1 MSTRRAPQ
9 PLVGLLTAAALGLPA
24 TAMAQPPAWTAT
36 GAGSGAAPTGG
47 PYDAEYGVGAMA
59 GAGLYR
65 SVMPSLG
72 VGLRL
77 DVGGVANEEEHNG
90 SLGNGMMAF
99 GFVSPALR
107 FRPLEQLGLQS
118 LDGNRGLYV
127 ELAGGAGLLEDQLEP
142 MVAPGLGYIMEAGRF
157 GIGPTARYMQVMLG
171 DTDAPGG
178 EDYRM
183 LTFGV
188 ELVFLEQEKS
198 PITAAI
204 EEIEGE
210 SSVPSDEVQRVAGT
224 DDDSD
229 TLEVAQGR
237 VLLDERLFFES
248 GSATLQPD
256 GKRELD
262 QVADMYRE
270 QQSRQP
276 WTALRV
282 SAHTD
287 QLGSASDNM
296 ELSKKRVES
305 VREYLVSKGIPNDL
319 IEAKAYGEER
329 PLVPDADSP
338 DELQKNRRVELEIVR
353 EPKGENK

>member
-1 MSTRRAPQ
+1 MSTRRVPQ
-9 PLVGLLTAAALGLPA
+9 PLTGLLTAAAISLPA

-47 PYDAEYGVGAMA
+47 PYTQEYGLGVMA

-77 DVGGVANEEEHNG
+77 DAGGVANEEEHNG
-90 SLGNGMMAF
+90 SLGDGMMAF

-107 FRPLEQLGLQS
+107 FRPLEQLGLQNQE
-118 LDGNRGLYV
+118 GNRGLYV
-127 ELAGGAGLLEDQLEP
+127 ELAGGAGMLEDQLEP
-142 MVAPGLGYIMEAGRF
+142 MVAPGVGYILESGRF

-183 LTFGV
+183 MTFGV

-210 SSVPSDEVQRVAGT
+210 PSVPAEEVERVAGT

-229 TLEVAQGR
+229 TLESAQGR
-237 VLLDERLFFES
+237 ILLDERLFFGT

-256 GKRELD
+256 GQRELD
-262 QVADMYRE
+262 HIADMYRE

-282 SAHTD
+282 TAHTD
-287 QLGSASDNM
+287 QRGSASDNM

-305 VREYLVSKGIPNDL
+305 VREYLVSKGIPNDI
-319 IEAKAYGEER
+319 IEAKAFGEER

-338 DELQKNRRVELEIVR
+338 EELQKNRRVEFEIVR
-353 EPKGENK
+353 EPKGEKE